1 MSFFD
6 LLKMVGGL
14 ALFLYGMN
22 LLGDGLSRASGG
34 RLERILEKLTN
45 NPLKAVLMGA
55 VVTGVIQSSSATT
68 VMVVGFV
75 NSGIMSL
82 KQAVGIIM
90 GANIGTTVTSWI
102 LSLTGIESD
111 AFWIRMLK
119 PSSFSPILA
128 IVGVGIL
135 LFSHKDKLKNAATI
149 LVGFA
154 ILMFGMDS
162 MSAAVSPLAEV
173 PEFTNL
179 LIEFQNPVFGVL
191 AGLILTAVIQS
202 SSASVGILQALCMTG
217 AVSFGAAVPI
227 IMGQNIG
234 TCVTAILSSVGA
246 KKNAKTAALMHLI
259 FNIIGTII
267 FSIIAIAYL
276 SIVNPAWAHG
286 NITQTQISMVHTVFN
301 IVTTVLLFPVSD
313 WIIKLAKKI
322 GHVEEEVQDESVV
335 LLDDRMLETPGIAI
349 QSTVSEL
356 VRMGHVVADSLE
368 VARKVMFER
377 KEEQIAFLKEEESKV
392 DRLSAGITSYA
403 IKLSTLQINEREHEE
418 VAHMLQIVSDMERIS
433 DYCENISEFA
443 ESLLEKQVDFSEVGV
458 EHLNKMLDVCIA
470 SYLYALEAFE
480 SNDRESALKTIEKET
495 EADGL
500 EISLRAKHI
509 KRLTNQQCNTE
520 AGVVFLDSLVCLERI
535 SDHARNIAEEVLAE

>member
-202 SSASVGILQALCMTG
+202 SSASVEVLTGFILRDMFGFDVTNQDLALIGQYSENKFNGVNCGIMDQFAIAMGKAGHAIFLDTATLKYEYAPIKLENAKIVISCSNKKRGLGDSKYNERRSECEKALAELQKVVSIDALGDLTEAQFEEHKDAIKEEVCVRRAKHAVYENQRTIKAVEALKNNDVALFGKLMNESHVSLRDDYEVTGIELDTLVEEAWKIDGVIGSRMTG
-217 AVSFGAAVPI
+217 AGFGGCTVSIVKDEAVDTFIKEVGAA
-227 IMGQNIG
+227 
-234 TCVTAILSSVGA
+234 
-246 KKNAKTAALMHLI
+246 
-259 FNIIGTII
+259 
-267 FSIIAIAYL
+267 YE
-276 SIVNPAWAHG
+276 
-286 NITQTQISMVHTVFN
+286 
-301 IVTTVLLFPVSD
+301 
-313 WIIKLAKKI
+313 KKI
-322 GHVEEEVQDESVV
+322 GYAADFYVVEIGDGPV
-335 LLDDRMLETPGIAI
+335 
-349 QSTVSEL
+349 
-356 VRMGHVVADSLE
+356 
-368 VARKVMFER
+368 
-377 KEEQIAFLKEEESKV
+377 
-392 DRLSAGITSYA
+392 
-403 IKLSTLQINEREHEE
+403 KL
-418 VAHMLQIVSDMERIS
+418 A
-433 DYCENISEFA
+433 
-443 ESLLEKQVDFSEVGV
+443 
-458 EHLNKMLDVCIA
+458 
-470 SYLYALEAFE
+470 
-480 SNDRESALKTIEKET
+480 
-495 EADGL
+495 
-500 EISLRAKHI
+500 
-509 KRLTNQQCNTE
+509 
-520 AGVVFLDSLVCLERI
+520 
-535 SDHARNIAEEVLAE
+535 

>member
-1 MSFFD
+1 M
-6 LLKMVGGL
+6 
-14 ALFLYGMN
+14 
-22 LLGDGLSRASGG
+22 
-34 RLERILEKLTN
+34 
-45 NPLKAVLMGA
+45 
-55 VVTGVIQSSSATT
+55 
-68 VMVVGFV
+68 
-75 NSGIMSL
+75 
-82 KQAVGIIM
+82 
-90 GANIGTTVTSWI
+90 
-102 LSLTGIESD
+102 
-111 AFWIRMLK
+111 
-119 PSSFSPILA
+119 
-128 IVGVGIL
+128 
-135 LFSHKDKLKNAATI
+135 
-149 LVGFA
+149 
-154 ILMFGMDS
+154 
-162 MSAAVSPLAEV
+162 
-173 PEFTNL
+173 
-179 LIEFQNPVFGVL
+179 
-191 AGLILTAVIQS
+191 
-202 SSASVGILQALCMTG
+202 
-217 AVSFGAAVPI
+217 
-227 IMGQNIG
+227 
-234 TCVTAILSSVGA
+234 
-246 KKNAKTAALMHLI
+246 
-259 FNIIGTII
+259 
-267 FSIIAIAYL
+267 
-276 SIVNPAWAHG
+276 
-286 NITQTQISMVHTVFN
+286 
-301 IVTTVLLFPVSD
+301 
-313 WIIKLAKKI
+313 
-322 GHVEEEVQDESVV
+322 EEEVQDESVV

-433 DYCENISEFA
+433 ENISEFA